1 MKEKLKRG
9 KGANAPVAPRPAEA
23 AAPEGIS
30 DAKYRQLVASADEPE
45 AAEEALKEQPLLRAF
60 IEADK
65 AVGLHPLKVERR
77 ARPQAHAPEAEPE
90 EEASE

>member
-1 MKEKLKRG
+1 MKDKLKRG
-9 KGANAPVAPRPAEA
+9 KGAKAPVAPRPAA

-77 ARPQAHAPEAEPE
+77 TRPQAPQAQEAEPE
-90 EEASE
+90 EEPSE

>member
-1 MKEKLKRG
+1 M
-9 KGANAPVAPRPAEA
+9 
-23 AAPEGIS
+23 
-30 DAKYRQLVASADEPE
+30 ASADEPE

-77 ARPQAHAPEAEPE
+77 RRPQAPQAPEAEE
-90 EEASE
+90 EPAE